1 MTAPVSSTP
10 ISKFVTIV
18 VWGVGLVLTLL
29 PLMRAEFPPGADMLN
44 HVARVHILHN
54 LPNDGDLQRYYQA
67 DWSIIPNLAFDIFS
81 IPLLNFLPAHQVGK
95 LFLALAVLMMFAGVS
110 ALRYQLHGKV
120 GLLPLCVGL
129 IAYSSPLALGFAN
142 YTFGLGLVLLMVAGW
157 RAAEKLSPGLR
168 FIIGSGFSVLLF
180 FTHLIAFGLYGFV
193 LLTTRLGERWR
204 GKHLNLETD
213 LPLAGQFI
221 IPAVLWFQVKP
232 AALGT
237 DTVFGSLY
245 TRLEAL
251 VSPVLYFNDFDVAAA
266 LCLLVLL
273 IWLLFTRRLRIS
285 PVFLLV
291 IIALSVISLVMPVR
305 LFGVWLTHIRIPLLV
320 ALLLIAS
327 LEVHISE
334 RLLRNFVAVALIS
347 IALIRLDKIDSSISG
362 CDAKRQQFVE
372 ALAPLEPGSRLLPV
386 VEKDSVTGDCLFSN
400 YWHLPALAVLEKSA
414 FYPMMFVHLQP
425 LAIRAEFSH
434 LVQKIAEPASPPLL
448 HNNTNTYGEPDWNA
462 TIATNWRSDFDYLV
476 WLHPGT
482 SPKKI
487 PDHVR
492 KIGGTDFFTIFKI
505 GTK

>member
-1 MTAPVSSTP
+1 MTPP
-10 ISKFVTIV
+10 ISSFPISRLVTFV
-18 VWGVGLVLTLL
+18 VWGIGLTLTLL

-67 DWSIIPNLAFDIFS
+67 DWGIIPNLAFDIFS
-81 IPLLNFLPAHQVGK
+81 IPLLNFLSANQVGK

-110 ALRYQLHGKV
+110 ALRYQLFGKV

-157 RAAEKLSPGLR
+157 RAAENLSPGLR
-168 FIIGSGFSVLLF
+168 FVLGSGFAVLLF

-193 LLTTRLGERWR
+193 LFTSRLGERWY
-204 GKHLNLETD
+204 GKHLNLQFD
-213 LPLAGQFI
+213 VPLAGQFV
-221 IPAVLWFQVKP
+221 IPAILWFQVKP
-232 AALGT
+232 TALGT

-251 VSPVLYFNDFDVAAA
+251 ISPVLYFNDFDVVAA

-273 IWLLFTRRLRIS
+273 AWLLLTRRLRIS

-334 RLLRNFVAVALIS
+334 RMLRNLVAIALIS
-347 IALIRLDKIDSSISG
+347 IGLIRLDKIDSSISG

-372 ALAPLEPGSRLLPV
+372 VLAPLEPGSRLLPV

-400 YWHLPALAVLEKSA
+400 YWHLPALAVIEKSA

-425 LAIRAEFSH
+425 LAIRPEFGH
-434 LVQKIAEPASPPLL
+434 LVQKIAEPASPLLL

-462 TIATNWRSDFDYLV
+462 TIAANWRSAFDYLV
-476 WLHPGT
+476 WLHPGS
-482 SPKKI
+482 SPKQI

-492 KIGGTDFFTIFKI
+492 KINGSDFFTIFRI
-505 GTK
+505 DPT